1 LASFGSASVESIDA
15 DRMEGGTGNNI
26 NRCSQNARSSQP
38 VLPCSFLL
46 YLMYKYRI
54 LPCTRAGLQETDGEA
69 RGDEEEWQRSSRS
82 AGFSP
87 SPRRPPKGVNL
98 ILTEPVCTARYGV
111 TTRQQQEHLYFNNMP
126 CVEQARQCMWSRAP
140 SHRTYFASKL
150 SSTHSGNKITG
161 HGSHTG
167 GRAYGAQ

>member
-1 LASFGSASVESIDA
+1 
-15 DRMEGGTGNNI
+15 MEGGTGNNI

-140 SHRTYFASKL
+140 SHRTYLQANCRRRTVETRLLAMAATQEAERTGRSK
-150 SSTHSGNKITG
+150 SPTCS
-161 HGSHTG
+161 
-167 GRAYGAQ
+167 